1 MGECWEACWVL
12 GCPESARNASRVP
25 GGLEGAGDAQRVP
38 GCSQK
43 AVMLTGCWVPAG
55 AGYLQGSEML
65 TRCQDAHRVPGCSE
79 STRMLE
85 GYQDTHSVPECPQVL
100 RCPQVP
106 GYSRGTGMLIGC
118 RDARRVPGCP
128 QGAGAGPAAG
138 LWCHLVG
145 YRLPPPRRLGPRG
158 SRPGGRERA
167 VPVCWPRGA
176 AALIYESP
184 DGAGPGPALLWD
196 AGFGFPIG
204 GIWFPC
210 ISTGSPWLPPAVC
223 WGWTTGS
230 RAPVEL

>member
-12 GCPESARNASRVP
+12 GCPESAGNASRVP
-25 GGLEGAGDAQRVP
+25 GGLEGAGDTQRVP

-85 GYQDTHSVPECPQVL
+85 GYQDTHGVPECSQVL

-118 RDARRVPGCP
+118 RDARRVPVPDPRRGS
-128 QGAGAGPAAG
+128 GATSWAVASRRLAGSGPAAPGRAGGNGRSRFVGPEEQQLLFMNPLMG
-138 LWCHLVG
+138 LVQAQPCSGMQDL
-145 YRLPPPRRLGPRG
+145 
-158 SRPGGRERA
+158 A
-167 VPVCWPRGA
+167 
-176 AALIYESP
+176 SP
-184 DGAGPGPALLWD
+184 
-196 AGFGFPIG
+196 
-204 GIWFPC
+204 
-210 ISTGSPWLPPAVC
+210 
-223 WGWTTGS
+223 
-230 RAPVEL
+230 